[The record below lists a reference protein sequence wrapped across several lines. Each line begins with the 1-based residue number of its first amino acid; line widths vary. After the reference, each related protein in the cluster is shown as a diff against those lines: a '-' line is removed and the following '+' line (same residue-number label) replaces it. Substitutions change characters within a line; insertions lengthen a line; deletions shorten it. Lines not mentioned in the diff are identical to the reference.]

1 MASCHSVYLQAF
13 TELYPDLIGNLK
25 SGVFDITDQAYSK
38 FLISIDVKDEITS
51 RTSGKTETERTRIL
65 LDAIQAKISESD
77 VYYQFLEILQEDK
90 AFNEVACKFEAKVQ
104 AQEEQKGEFYST
116 KGMPVFLYI
125 LSPVISYNCR
135 TYNGNYFVWPFGD
148 LHASAA

>member
-1 MASCHSVYLQAF
+1 MKLLA
-13 TELYPDLIGNLK
+13 NLK
-25 SGVFDITDQAYSK
+25 PK
-38 FLISIDVKDEITS
+38 S
-51 RTSGKTETERTRIL
+51 RHKKNR
-65 LDAIQAKISESD
+65 
-77 VYYQFLEILQEDK
+77 
-90 AFNEVACKFEAKVQ
+90 KVH
-104 AQEEQKGEFYST
+104 EFYST